1 MGMPNAPT
9 DEFGS
14 LLTAVVVVIFLVVV
28 VAVAIRWFR

>member
-1 MGMPNAPT
+1 MPAVPT

-28 VAVAIRWFR
+28 IAVAIRWFR

>member
-1 MGMPNAPT
+1 MPAAPT

-14 LLTAVVVVIFLVVV
+14 LLTAVVVVLFLVIV